1 MVTAS
6 TIFSSISFHHIRF
19 FFLVKHENGL
29 TTTALQAIAHNELC
43 QHFEGVFFAKLNE
56 GLTREHL
63 QIKVD
68 EDIGMLKN
76 ACFNMFGC
84 GSAIASSS
92 VAIEWVEGKQM
103 EEVLTIKNN

>member
-43 QHFEGVFFAKLNE
+43 QHFGFQKLV
-56 GLTREHL
+56 GASTCGDVMKL